1 MLIFVVIMV
10 MCSLL
15 FIFGLREVLIIIV
28 VLLEVNVWMVL
39 FIVLNLFRC
48 RLKFV
53 VMLISMLCVLD
64 RLIFFS
70 SGEEIVI
77 LVVFF
82 VWFLLFVMLE
92 FIIV

>member
-1 MLIFVVIMV
+1 

>member
-1 MLIFVVIMV
+1 MLIFVVIIV